1 MLCVCVFS
9 LVHREV
15 DSEEDKGAGACS
27 SAQSWAL
34 LQPQHDSC
42 CNDLPERLPELWASH
57 RGSHAETNIFVVPR
71 QLTLNLL
78 RTPIAQSL
86 ELLYLT
92 LQCGQSS
99 FALALCA
106 AASALFKSPFSGPR
120 GVGSTERAHRL
131 ISRSGGSSESL
142 MRTWHDRWKL
152 QVMPSH
158 DLGWFLTTRSTERPS
173 K

>member
-1 MLCVCVFS
+1 MCAFFLIS
-9 LVHREV
+9 RGV
-15 DSEEDKGAGACS
+15 DSEEDRGAGACS
-27 SAQSWAL
+27 SAKSWAL

-42 CNDLPERLPELWASH
+42 CNESCCSYLSERLPELWASH

-106 AASALFKSPFSGPR
+106 AASLLFKAVVSGP
-120 GVGSTERAHRL
+120 
-131 ISRSGGSSESL
+131 
-142 MRTWHDRWKL
+142 
-152 QVMPSH
+152 
-158 DLGWFLTTRSTERPS
+158 
-173 K
+173 

>member
-1 MLCVCVFS
+1 MGRFDLLCVCVFS
-9 LVHREV
+9 LVSREV
-15 DSEEDKGAGACS
+15 DSEEDRGAGACC

-42 CNDLPERLPELWASH
+42 CSESCCSYLCERPPELWASH
-57 RGSHAETNIFVVPR
+57 SASHAETNIFGVPR

-99 FALALCA
+99 FVLALCA
-106 AASALFKSPFSGPR
+106 AASLLFKAVVSGP
-120 GVGSTERAHRL
+120 
-131 ISRSGGSSESL
+131 
-142 MRTWHDRWKL
+142 
-152 QVMPSH
+152 
-158 DLGWFLTTRSTERPS
+158 
-173 K
+173 

>member
-1 MLCVCVFS
+1 MFS
-9 LVHREV
+9 LVSREV
-15 DSEEDKGAGACS
+15 DSGEDRGAGACC

-42 CNDLPERLPELWASH
+42 CSESCCSYLSERPPELWASH
-57 RGSHAETNIFVVPR
+57 SASHAETNIFGVPR

-106 AASALFKSPFSGPR
+106 APSALFKASNPGPR

-131 ISRSGGSSESL
+131 ISLSGGSSESFML
-142 MRTWHDRWKL
+142 NRHDRRK
-152 QVMPSH
+152 
-158 DLGWFLTTRSTERPS
+158 
-173 K
+173 

>member
-1 MLCVCVFS
+1 M
-9 LVHREV
+9 
-15 DSEEDKGAGACS
+15 DSEEDRGAGACC

-42 CNDLPERLPELWASH
+42 CNESCCSYLSERPPELWASH
-57 RGSHAETNIFVVPR
+57 NAAHAETNIFGVPR

-78 RTPIAQSL
+78 RTPIAQSI

-99 FALALCA
+99 FDLALCA
-106 AASALFKSPFSGPR
+106 AASALFTSDDAPI

-131 ISRSGGSSESL
+131 ISLSGGSSESF
-142 MRTWHDRWKL
+142 MVTWHDRWK
-152 QVMPSH
+152 
-158 DLGWFLTTRSTERPS
+158 
-173 K
+173 

>member
-1 MLCVCVFS
+1 MGRFDLLCVCVCAFS
-9 LVHREV
+9 LVSREV
-15 DSEEDKGAGACS
+15 DSEEDKGAGACC

-42 CNDLPERLPELWASH
+42 CNESCCSYLSELWASH

-106 AASALFKSPFSGPR
+106 AASALFTSDGASG

-131 ISRSGGSSESL
+131 ISLSGGAAESFML
-142 MRTWHDRWKL
+142 PWHDRWK
-152 QVMPSH
+152 
-158 DLGWFLTTRSTERPS
+158 
-173 K
+173 